1 MYRAYYQL
9 TKPID
14 RKDIPIDELFIS
26 EDFKEAISRLEF
38 MKKIGGFTVING
50 RPGVG
55 KTTVVRHFVKSLNAN
70 FYKVAYAPFS
80 TVSALGFYQQLAHL
94 LAGYTPHRKTQLFRV
109 IQESIM
115 EFAKNKNTIPV
126 IIFDDAHLLD
136 TQNFFE
142 LQLLSNFQFDSLSPA
157 LFVLVAQP
165 HLIDRLRKPIFE
177 AFYQRIRLHIPL
189 RPFSSEQTRS
199 FISHTM
205 ANASS
210 SIDLFTPKGVELI
223 FETSEGICRKITR
236 ILEQALIFGAANQ
249 LERIDE
255 NVIYQVSTEL
265 NMDEKNL
272 PNYHYHDYHG
282 NHKPE

>member
-1 MYRAYYQL
+1 MYRAFYQL

-14 RKDIPIDELFIS
+14 RKDLRAEELFMW

-38 MKKIGGFTVING
+38 MKKIGGFAVISG

-55 KTTVVRHFVKSLNAN
+55 KTTVVRHFVQSLNSN
-70 FYKVAYAPFS
+70 SYKVAYAPLS
-80 TVSALGFYQQLAHL
+80 TVSARGFYQQLAYL
-94 LAGYTPHRKTQLFRV
+94 LAGYTPFSKTQLFRV

-115 EFAKNKNTIPV
+115 EFAKTKNKIPI

-142 LQLLSNFQFDSLSPA
+142 LQLLSNFNFDSLSPA
-157 LFVLVAQP
+157 LFILIAQP
-165 HLIDRLRKPIFE
+165 HLMDRLRKPVFE

-189 RPFSSEQTRS
+189 RPFSLEQTAS
-199 FISHTM
+199 FISHIM
-205 ANASS
+205 KNASS
-210 SIDLFTPKGVELI
+210 SSDLFCSKSVELI

-236 ILEQALIFGAANQ
+236 ILEQALIFGAANK

-265 NMDEKNL
+265 NMDEKNTL
-272 PNYHYHDYHG
+272 HYHADQRSQ
-282 NHKPE
+282 